1 MHKNNINNSDK
12 KVAVKEDKMSFAK
25 SFKSMSELAKDINNA
40 GNKNMRL
47 LKSDKKSDKQE
58 TDKNSISKIKLS
70 PAEVKEKNN
79 EMFSK

>member
-40 GNKNMRL
+40 GNKNQR
-47 LKSDKKSDKQE
+47 
-58 TDKNSISKIKLS
+58 
-70 PAEVKEKNN
+70 
-79 EMFSK
+79 